1 MYSELEKI
9 YSGKNNENMV
19 TAFFGWWFSDLPRKI
34 YFIST
39 SYIKKL
45 LRFFSLGVLAK
56 TLLSPWKRDIINTE
70 GMPIQERLQVLAMNL
85 ISRLIGFVIRFV
97 TILVG
102 LILIIVVAIVCIIFF
117 LTMILMPLF
126 IILVFIL
133 SLYG

>member
-1 MYSELEKI
+1 MYSELEKT

-19 TAFFGWWFSDLPRKI
+19 TAFFGWWFSDLPKKI
-34 YFIST
+34 YFIGT

-45 LRFFSLGVLAK
+45 LRSFSLGVLVK
-56 TLLSPWKRDIINTE
+56 TLFSPWKKDIINTE
-70 GMPIQERLQVLAMNL
+70 GMPVQERLQVWAMNL

-102 LILIIVVAIVCIIFF
+102 LIFIAVVFVVCILF
-117 LTMILMPLF
+117 LLIMILMPLF
-126 IILVFIL
+126 VILVFIL